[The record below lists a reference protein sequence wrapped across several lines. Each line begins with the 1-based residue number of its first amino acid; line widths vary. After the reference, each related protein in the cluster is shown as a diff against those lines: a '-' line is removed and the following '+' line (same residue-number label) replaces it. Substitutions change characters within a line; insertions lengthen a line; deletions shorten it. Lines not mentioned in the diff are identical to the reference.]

1 MRIDARTPL
10 LPADSTSEVR
20 SRPAQPLP
28 ERIVPPTTIDSAGL
42 ARKSPQPS
50 LQDDL
55 QALEHAAGVEPG
67 LFAGSRPGE
76 ILEDI
81 LERILPTLPL
91 DGDTRSLAMAL
102 VREELEIRQ
111 ALDRQRLESEVQA

>member
-10 LPADSTSEVR
+10 LPADSTAEVR

-28 ERIVPPTTIDSAGL
+28 ERIITPPAIDSAGPL
-42 ARKSPQPS
+42 RKSPQPS

-55 QALEHAAGVEPG
+55 QALEQAAGVEPG
-67 LFAGSRPGE
+67 LFAGSRPAE